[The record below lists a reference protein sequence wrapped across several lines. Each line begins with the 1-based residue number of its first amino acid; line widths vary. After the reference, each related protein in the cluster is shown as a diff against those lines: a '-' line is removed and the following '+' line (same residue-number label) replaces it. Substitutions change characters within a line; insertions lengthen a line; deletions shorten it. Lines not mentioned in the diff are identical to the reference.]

1 MSVRL
6 PEADRAWLF
15 AHAAE
20 TGSAVNAIIVRAVA
34 EYREQVHSAEMQSAI
49 ATRTRTDAVYAN
61 ETREDAPGN

>member
-15 AHAAE
+15 AHATE

-34 EYREQVHSAEMQSAI
+34 EYREQVQSAQLQS
-49 ATRTRTDAVYAN
+49 ANVTDANAGAAQTN
-61 ETREDAPGN
+61 DIRKNA